1 MPLKM
6 LIVYLLY
13 LRYVHKFIVNSNRAS
28 DLTQYFDS
36 TQQTLTCLKST
47 KDSLEKDEKCV
58 QSYEY
63 KQQIDVIA
71 VVLVFLLLILNIFHT
86 FL

>member
-1 MPLKM
+1 M

-47 KDSLEKDEKCV
+47 KDSLEIDEKCV
-58 QSYEY
+58 QSYE
-63 KQQIDVIA
+63 
-71 VVLVFLLLILNIFHT
+71 
-86 FL
+86 